1 MGLAAKLIKLGRRDR
16 MLAMTAAR
24 TLAMTWVGLR
34 TAGFKEMSA
43 RASRVA
49 GQGTRG
55 HSWCGPPP
63 RRTVAPPPID
73 RIAWAVRA
81 AGRFIPGGTNCL
93 VRALATQSLLGQ
105 YGYRSELR
113 IGVRK
118 PGDGSL
124 AAHAWLES
132 AGAVVIGEFELD
144 HYVPLEAPGS
154 IQPGSAVP

>member
-1 MGLAAKLIKLGRRDR
+1 MGLAAKLIKLERRDR
-16 MLAMTAAR
+16 ALAIIAGR

-34 TAGFKEMSA
+34 TVGFKALSA

-49 GQGTRG
+49 GQGTRA

-63 RRTVAPPPID
+63 RRTVAPPTIE

-93 VRALATQSLLGQ
+93 VRALATQLLLGQ

-118 PGDGSL
+118 AEDGAL

-132 AGAVVIGEFELD
+132 AGAIVIGEFELE
-144 HYVPLEAPGS
+144 HYVPLAAPGS
-154 IQPGSAVP
+154 RQPSSAT

>member
-1 MGLAAKLIKLGRRDR
+1 
-16 MLAMTAAR
+16 MTAAR

-34 TAGFKEMSA
+34 MAGFKEMSA
-43 RASRVA
+43 RASRLA
-49 GQGTRG
+49 GQATRG

-118 PGDGSL
+118 AADSAL

-144 HYVPLEAPGS
+144 HYVPLAAPGS
-154 IQPGSAVP
+154 RQPGSAA

>member
-1 MGLAAKLIKLGRRDR
+1 MGLAAKLIRLERRDR
-16 MLAMTAAR
+16 ALAMTAAR

-34 TAGFKEMSA
+34 TAGFKETSA

-118 PGDGSL
+118 AADGAL

-154 IQPGSAVP
+154 IQPGSAA

>member
-1 MGLAAKLIKLGRRDR
+1 MGLAAKLIRLDRRDR
-16 MLAMTAAR
+16 ALAITAAR
-24 TLAMTWVGLR
+24 TLATTWVGLR

-49 GQGTRG
+49 GQGPRG
-55 HSWCGPPP
+55 HSWCGPPS
-63 RRTVAPPPID
+63 RRTVTPPTID

-105 YGYRSELR
+105 YSYHSELR

-118 PGDGSL
+118 AEDGGL

-132 AGAVVIGEFELD
+132 AGAVVIGEFELE

-154 IQPGSAVP
+154 NHPGSAA

>member
-16 MLAMTAAR
+16 ALAITAAR
-24 TLAMTWVGLR
+24 TLVMTWVGLR
-34 TAGFKEMSA
+34 TAGFKEMST

-55 HSWCGPPP
+55 HAWCGPPP
-63 RRTVAPPPID
+63 WLTVAPPPID

-118 PGDGSL
+118 AADGAL

-144 HYVPLEAPGS
+144 HYVPLAAPGS
-154 IQPGSAVP
+154 RQPGSAA